1 MGTLGVNCVPCGA
14 PKYSSHCAIDLWV
27 SLNNIEARHQCAVS
41 KLLNESVPE
50 IENLVKIV

>member
-27 SLNNIEARHQCAVS
+27 SLNNIEGRHRCAVS